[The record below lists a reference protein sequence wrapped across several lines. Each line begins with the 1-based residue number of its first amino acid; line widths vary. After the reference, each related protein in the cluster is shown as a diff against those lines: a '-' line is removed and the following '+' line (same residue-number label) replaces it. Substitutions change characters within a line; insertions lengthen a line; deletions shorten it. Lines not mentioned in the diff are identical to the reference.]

1 MAAYSPQNLLT
12 RAENRIEQAA
22 RTALTR
28 YLELA
33 RDAIIYGRDPDQ
45 AQTADASPAD
55 LPPDLEAW
63 PDSHVWEELVQEHI
77 NPAIGVAFDEA
88 FDAAARADA
97 LQMHRYRQ
105 TFMDEVYDRLSLGL
119 WSDGTFE
126 RIRGDLAEALDAGDS
141 IQTMQ
146 ARISEQLQ
154 VDKHS
159 YLAERIART
168 EAHAATE
175 GGAWSSQQAWQ
186 EASGEELLH
195 QWIATSD
202 ERTRPT
208 HAAASGQRVPLDEPF
223 TVGGASLQY
232 PGDPSGDAAEIIN
245 CFPGHT
251 RVHLPRDSEPVAVL
265 SRPYAGPLYTLTL
278 ADGATLQATP
288 NHPIATGRGWVAAAD
303 IEPADNILT
312 YPDHGRELSEVFND
326 HATAGQVRTVSRAHA
341 NLHGERPDHDV
352 QIALPARGIYTAE
365 AFKPDADRVR
375 PQPEHVHAENPGTFK
390 PVVAVTSGHYNGPVY
405 TLESA
410 TGWYIAHGM
419 AVSNCRCSTLTG
431 TQAELDDLPPSEAD
445 QVQGSAMPT
454 TTNDSTPPAD
464 QNEEGTPPAD
474 QNEEGTPPAVSAH
487 WQGILA
493 PLGVRG
499 DYRILSA
506 PENGQV
512 LTSDHMWLSWQEH
525 ADGGHDGKVAVG
537 VIDHVWIDDGALWG
551 RGRFDLGDEV
561 GANVARK
568 VSEGLAGTVS
578 VDTNDLIDATV
589 AYGIYDRDDQ
599 PVDTTHMEFFELMEA
614 LESGEL
620 RELAVISNWRLGGA
634 TLVQDPAF
642 HTDRNGSGSAFIESA
657 TPPDPEEE
665 DREATTA
672 GATTAPTTTEPAPA
686 PQEEHVANLTAAAG
700 IAPETTTW
708 AEKVASGAPMEPPS
722 EWFTN
727 PNLTGPTKVRVTDSG
742 RVYGHIACWNTDHI
756 GFTGQGVRPPKSST
770 NYAHYRRHRVRCADG
785 SSILAGTVVM
795 GTGHADLYMSS
806 STAMDHYDHTGYN
819 VADVAVG
826 EDRYGIWMSGSL
838 KPGVSALQVLTL
850 DRYSLSGDWRNG
862 ELVGVCVVNVPGFP
876 IPEPASELAL
886 AASGARMHTPS
897 TQVRTVA
904 GDQYALVASG
914 VVTMTRAE
922 HTRTPASAGEASIV
936 QAMQAFQ
943 EWMSRFDERMN
954 QVAETT
960 ATNVAR
966 ALRQEPEIKSM
977 AEQVNSTLGRANA
990 DELAEAS
997 RMVNKTAGEGSK

>member
-1 MAAYSPQNLLT
+1 MAAYTPQRLLA
-12 RAENRIEQAA
+12 RAETRIEMAA
-22 RTALTR
+22 RTALAR

-33 RDAIIYGRDPDQ
+33 RGAIIYGRTPTLQ
-45 AQTADASPAD
+45 PLTQTADASPAD
-55 LPPDLEAW
+55 LPPNLDAW
-63 PDSHVWEELVQEHI
+63 PDSEVWSALVAEHV
-77 NPAIGVAFDEA
+77 NPAIGAAFDEA

-105 TFMDEVYDRLSLGL
+105 TFMDEVFDRLSLGL

-186 EASGEELLH
+186 EASGEELFH

-223 TVGGASLQY
+223 IVGGATLQY
-232 PGDPSGDAAEIIN
+232 PGDPNGDAAEII
-245 CFPGHT
+245 
-251 RVHLPRDSEPVAVL
+251 
-265 SRPYAGPLYTLTL
+265 
-278 ADGATLQATP
+278 
-288 NHPIATGRGWVAAAD
+288 
-303 IEPADNILT
+303 
-312 YPDHGRELSEVFND
+312 
-326 HATAGQVRTVSRAHA
+326 
-341 NLHGERPDHDV
+341 
-352 QIALPARGIYTAE
+352 
-365 AFKPDADRVR
+365 
-375 PQPEHVHAENPGTFK
+375 
-390 PVVAVTSGHYNGPVY
+390 
-405 TLESA
+405 
-410 TGWYIAHGM
+410 
-419 AVSNCRCSTLTG
+419 NCRCSTLTG
-431 TQAELDDLPPSEAD
+431 TQAELDDLPPSAAD

-454 TTNDSTPPAD
+454 TTTDPNTPTAQD
-464 QNEEGTPPAD
+464 EEDA
-474 QNEEGTPPAVSAH
+474 PAVSGH
-487 WQGILA
+487 WEGILA

-506 PENGQV
+506 PEDGQV

-568 VSEGLAGTVS
+568 VSQGLAGTVS

-614 LESGEL
+614 LEAGEL

-672 GATTAPTTTEPAPA
+672 GAATTPTTTEHA

-742 RVYGHIACWNTDHI
+742 RVYGHIACWSTNHI
-756 GFTGQGVRPPKSST
+756 GFTGQGVRPPRSTT

-785 SSILAGTVVM
+785 SSILTGTIVM
-795 GTGHADLYMSS
+795 GTGHADLYMAS

-826 EDRYGIWMSGSL
+826 EDRYGIWMSGAI

-876 IPEPASELAL
+876 IPEPASDLAL

-914 VVTMTRAE
+914 VVTMTRTE
-922 HTRTPASAGEASIV
+922 HTRTPTSAGEASIV

-954 QVAETT
+954 QVAEST
-960 ATNVAR
+960 ATSVAR
-966 ALRQEPEIKSM
+966 VLRQEPEIKSM
-977 AEQVNSTLGRANA
+977 AERVNNTSGRANA
-990 DELAEAS
+990 DELAEVA
-997 RMVNKTAGEGSK
+997 RLVNGSGSGE